1 MKNSKT
7 IKLERLFRSLLL
19 VAQNVF
25 QLRRLVLHC
34 LTYLYGGV
42 WLGVCLFF
50 SFFLLFS
57 FSSLFSP
64 ELQNV
69 LLVLRLWPLGN
80 KVTAK

>member
-34 LTYLYGGV
+34 LMYLYGGV

-50 SFFLLFS
+50 FFFFFFFFLFP
-57 FSSLFSP
+57 P